1 MGNGVSGAGS
11 QRVNIASDNSAL
23 PAAGQGAVGSAVP
36 AGATLQ
42 GLRAATANPANATA
56 GNMVAGMAD
65 KAGRAVVT
73 PVQVRELVA
82 PGTVTVAATAETTLI
97 AAGGAGVFNDIIGL
111 VITTA
116 GAAAQTIAIKDAT
129 AGTTRININ
138 YPNAALAP
146 GAPFTLM
153 FPVPIPQT
161 TANAN
166 WTVTQSLAT
175 ACNYTFLYAKNL

>member
-1 MGNGVSGAGS
+1 MGA
-11 QRVNIASDNSAL
+11 AL
-23 PAAGQGAVGSAVP
+23 GSAVVGWWGFP
-36 AGATLQ
+36 W
-42 GLRAATANPANATA
+42 GLV
-56 GNMVAGMAD
+56 M
-65 KAGRAVVT
+65 T
-73 PVQVRELVA
+73 PVQVRELVT
-82 PGTVTVAATAETTLI
+82 PGAVTVAATAETTLI

-129 AGTTRININ
+129 AGTTRINVN

-146 GAPFTLM
+146 GAPFSLM
-153 FPVPIPQT
+153 FPAPMPQA